1 MLCLNVDQCKAQYL
15 RGRINACACDEKQ
28 PFCFQ

>member
-15 RGRINACACDEKQ
+15 RGRINACDEKQ